1 MVELGIRYCQL
12 TNFLRSFYQLLT
24 RCDVSLLKDLC
35 LIFIFSMV
43 WRDSRF
49 VRIES
54 ETNTT
59 SRTRVPLSTKL
70 SDYMWKPYLYLES
83 KYCRREISEQFIGKE
98 VNLTEIK
105 TDVKDIGNK
114 FNLVKDLPLVFYIPT
129 NQNIGKGGVVPL
141 QLWCSMKFDRYNFSK
156 NCTTIT

>member
-1 MVELGIRYCQL
+1 
-12 TNFLRSFYQLLT
+12 
-24 RCDVSLLKDLC
+24 
-35 LIFIFSMV
+35 MV

-59 SRTRVPLSTKL
+59 SRMRVPLRTKL

-83 KYCRREISEQFIGKE
+83 KYCMREISYSLVGKE
-98 VNLTEIK
+98 VNLTVIK

-129 NQNIGKGGVVPL
+129 NQKIGKGGVVPL
-141 QLWCSMKFDRYNFSK
+141 QLWCSMKFDRYFSL
-156 NCTTIT
+156 TFSFSRLRIQQRLRDLGSRSRRETRLLFETF